1 MLRAFV
7 SIKQHLIG
15 CCDRIRCTNVS
26 IFNAAVS
33 FEGLCIRNFYKA
45 SMQIII
51 VCKFVCLTINLFN
64 IMCFLQKCLTFMD
77 RGYVFKLINSYMD
90 KFNPGDPKT
99 LYDYKFVFLQ
109 LVCSH
114 EHYIA
119 FNLPLLYPSLG
130 TSTRS
135 GECIGLS
142 VSQRFTMHSK
152 S

>member
-1 MLRAFV
+1 M
-7 SIKQHLIG
+7 
-15 CCDRIRCTNVS
+15 
-26 IFNAAVS
+26 
-33 FEGLCIRNFYKA
+33 
-45 SMQIII
+45 
-51 VCKFVCLTINLFN
+51 INLFN

-109 LVCSH
+109 IVCSH

-130 TSTRS
+130 TSTRN
-135 GECIGLS
+135 GECIGPFC
-142 VSQRFTMHSK
+142 VTKIYHAF
-152 S
+152 